1 MLSILKKLKNSI
13 LEFFKEEPKPIVFS
27 ITNEQ
32 LLKEGFDQKDIEDIK
47 NKDFS
52 SIATLKYKLKESDN
66 LKITV
71 REVLNQRY
79 GRIFITKFQYTKKR
93 VYDDY
98 DYDYE
103 YINGKLY
110 LNEQNEWE
118 EIIDD
123 ISHSE
128 TFDGD

>member
-1 MLSILKKLKNSI
+1 MLSKLKKVKNSI
-13 LEFFKEEPKPIVFS
+13 LEFFKEEAKPIVFS

-32 LLKEGFDQKDIEDIK
+32 LLNEGFDKKDIEDIK

-52 SIATLKYKLKESDN
+52 SIVTLKYELKESDN

-71 REVLNQRY
+71 REALNQRY
-79 GRIFITKFQYTKKR
+79 GRIFISKFSLCEKR

-98 DYDYE
+98 DYDYV
-103 YINGKLY
+103 YTNGKLY
-110 LNEQNEWE
+110 LTEQNEWE
-118 EIIDD
+118 EVIDD
-123 ISHSE
+123 VSHSE